1 MSVKENIEFK
11 YSQTAPLNISQEIS
25 VIFVGKNW
33 FPFAQGEVTENY
45 KKNFKLFWCFYH
57 WPYFQS
63 KLWIQIA
70 NWQQNL
76 FIKLIGTYIIFS
88 HDKVIPK
95 VINANRISPYAKMIT
110 GTTEIIATV
119 VVLFVSTLPL
129 TEFAEIYYKNTKYKN
144 WGSQDWKFDM
154 CQW

>member
-1 MSVKENIEFK
+1 MFL
-11 YSQTAPLNISQEIS
+11 PLTLFSKQALNTNCQLTTK
-25 VIFVGKNW
+25 FV
-33 FPFAQGEVTENY
+33 
-45 KKNFKLFWCFYH
+45 H
-57 WPYFQS
+57 
-63 KLWIQIA
+63 
-70 NWQQNL
+70 
-76 FIKLIGTYIIFS
+76 KLIGTYIIFS

-154 CQW
+154 CQ